1 MDPKRITQATD
12 VLAIL
17 EDGEF
22 AHEATNEIQTVLA
35 KLRDMAP
42 PKGKGVKGSVTIKLA
57 FDVTG
62 NQVEIA
68 AALESKTPKATRGR
82 SFFFVRPDGALS
94 TEHPSQMAMFDG
106 PKVVGGQQA
115 G

>member
-12 VLAIL
+12 ILAIL
-17 EDGEF
+17 EDGDF
-22 AHEATNEIQTVLA
+22 AHEATTEIENVLS
-35 KLRDMAP
+35 KLRDLAP
-42 PKGKGVKGSVTIKLA
+42 PKGKAVKGSVTIKLG
-57 FDVTG
+57 FEVVG

-82 SFFFVRPDGALS
+82 SFFFVRADGALS
-94 TEHPSQMAMFDG
+94 TEHPSQISMFDG
-106 PKVVGGQQA
+106 PKVVAERDA